1 MIDER
6 TLLNTEQS
14 AQRLGLSTRTL
25 ERFRVT
31 GEGPDFLKMGHAV
44 RYTASALERWL
55 RGCTRRST
63 SDDGRASGKTKKA
76 RKKKRDD

>member
-1 MIDER
+1 MTHQTE
-6 TLLNTEQS
+6 LLTTPD
-14 AQRLGLSTRTL
+14 AALRVGLSHRTL
-25 ERFRVT
+25 ERYRVT
-31 GEGPDFLKMGHAV
+31 GEGPEYLKMGHAV

-76 RKKKRDD
+76 RQKKRDD